1 MKNVYVLKLELQKF
15 GGKTEAHYTGTYCE
29 KYETAERIKRTLDTS
44 KNAQVLAALMCT
56 YKMKVP
62 VSLQDADERENI
74 RAVNIAIEQ
83 FSKMEG

>member
-15 GGKTEAHYTGTYCE
+15 GGKSEAHYTGTYCE
-29 KYETAERIKRTLDTS
+29 KYETAKRIKRTLDTS

-83 FSKMEG
+83 FAEMEG